1 MNANDVERVEDGRR
15 DGPDAGADKELSSN
29 RSVRYAQPLLGRE
42 VDGARWTVS
51 HQDRGEASVT
61 FGRAVLTN
69 YLEEGVHGVFEA
81 VVVLRVLHQRLKSN
95 QFVVDYTQ

>member
-1 MNANDVERVEDGRR
+1 
-15 DGPDAGADKELSSN
+15 
-29 RSVRYAQPLLGRE
+29 
-42 VDGARWTVS
+42 
-51 HQDRGEASVT
+51 
-61 FGRAVLTN
+61 VLTN